1 MSSGNEAEQGIW
13 GHVICER
20 CKNIRRETSD
30 HRKRTSNDYR
40 KTFIYLLV
48 YISKQNRPRPKMAD
62 NSAIVVI
69 SWLDPCIKKILATLL
84 TPSLSTPCIQG
95 VRDMRLKPRTA
106 AGKKI
111 SNDHLFTRGW
121 GLIRIY
127 RTPCIQGVG
136 SEGVE
141 RIPWKCGNKWEQWSS
156 LGKYF
161 GSEGVKLS
169 GVEHSN
175 SRFESIRLDSLC
187 ESIWI
192 DSFCK
197 KIGLSI
203 HYSCHAV
210 FAQNI

>member
-1 MSSGNEAEQGIW
+1 MSSGNVAEQGIW

-48 YISKQNRPRPKMAD
+48 YISKQNKPRPKMAD

-69 SWLDPCIKKILATLL
+69 SWLDPCIKKNPRNAINPFTINPMYTRGTRYATEAQD
-84 TPSLSTPCIQG
+84 SCWQ
-95 VRDMRLKPRTA
+95 
-106 AGKKI
+106 KI

-197 KIGLSI
+197 KNRPFDSL
-203 HYSCHAV
+203 
-210 FAQNI
+210 